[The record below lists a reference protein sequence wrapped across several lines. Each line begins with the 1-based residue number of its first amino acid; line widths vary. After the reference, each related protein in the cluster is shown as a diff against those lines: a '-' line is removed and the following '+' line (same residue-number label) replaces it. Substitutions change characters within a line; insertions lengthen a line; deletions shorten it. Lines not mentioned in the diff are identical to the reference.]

1 MNSKPVEALLAVA
14 GDLKA
19 AVAHYESWRLGGRE
33 YILQKYNETIS
44 WIAWN
49 PDAFPKKIGAV
60 QRAVLKQS
68 YYMVYFVQEP
78 ERSLILAE
86 LDGRRNPE
94 EIRGLLN
101 FRRPGDGR
109 P

>member
-1 MNSKPVEALLAVA
+1 VNSKPVEALLAVA

-33 YILQKYNETIS
+33 YILQKYHETIS

-49 PDAFPKKIGAV
+49 PDAFPRKIGAV

-68 YYMVYFVQEP
+68 YYMVYFVQES
-78 ERSLILAE
+78 ERSLVLAV
-86 LDGRRNPE
+86 LDGRRNPA
-94 EIRGLLN
+94 EIRGLVN
-101 FRRPGDGR
+101 FRRKVGSR

>member
-1 MNSKPVEALLAVA
+1 VNSKPVEALLAVT

-33 YILQKYNETIS
+33 YILQKYNETVS

-49 PDAFPKKIGAV
+49 PDAFPRKIGAI

-68 YYMVYFVQEP
+68 YYMVYFIQEP
-78 ERSLILAE
+78 ERTLVLAV
-86 LDGRRNPE
+86 LDGRRNPV
-94 EIRGLLN
+94 EIRGLLGA
-101 FRRPGDGR
+101 RRRVGGR